1 MSTGIRESGTR
12 DLGRHDMSKG
22 DIKLLI
28 TGVVS
33 LFLALVMAVITIAVF
48 AFGLG
53 GKIKEVDWKKTFGDV
68 RNKIETPAN

>member
-1 MSTGIRESGTR
+1 M

-33 LFLALVMAVITIAVF
+33 LFLAMVMAVITIVVF

-53 GKIKEVDWKKTFGDV
+53 GKLKEVDWNKTFGDV
-68 RNKIETPAN
+68 RNKIETPVK

>member
-1 MSTGIRESGTR
+1 MT
-12 DLGRHDMSKG
+12 KG

-33 LFLALVMAVITIAVF
+33 LFLAMVMAVVTIVVF

-53 GKIKEVDWKKTFGDV
+53 GKIKEVDWNKTFSEFGK
-68 RNKIETPAN
+68 KIEMPVKG

>member
-1 MSTGIRESGTR
+1 M

-33 LFLALVMAVITIAVF
+33 LFLAMVMAVITIVVF

-53 GKIKEVDWKKTFGDV
+53 GKIKEVDWNKTFGDV

>member
-1 MSTGIRESGTR
+1 MT
-12 DLGRHDMSKG
+12 KG

-33 LFLALVMAVITIAVF
+33 LLLAMVMAVVTIVVF

-53 GKIKEVDWKKTFGDV
+53 GKIKEVDWNKTFGEFGK
-68 RNKIETPAN
+68 KIEMPVKG

>member
-1 MSTGIRESGTR
+1 
-12 DLGRHDMSKG
+12 MSKG

-33 LFLALVMAVITIAVF
+33 LFLAMVMGVVTLITF

-53 GKIKEVDWKKTFGDV
+53 GKIKEIDWSKNFGWNKQVVEQPVD
-68 RNKIETPAN
+68 

>member
-1 MSTGIRESGTR
+1 
-12 DLGRHDMSKG
+12 MSKG

-33 LFLALVMAVITIAVF
+33 LFLAMVMGVVTLITF

-53 GKIKEVDWKKTFGDV
+53 GKIKEIDWSKTFGGM
-68 RNKIETPAN
+68 RHNIERPAD

>member
-1 MSTGIRESGTR
+1 
-12 DLGRHDMSKG
+12 MSKG

-33 LFLALVMAVITIAVF
+33 LFLALVMAVITVGVF